1 MDSITVSESE
11 KLVVLA
17 CKKKESN
24 RNGNAI
30 ADDDREIVIVHS
42 FEFVKIVS
50 LKYKEGIHFK
60 DTS

>member
-30 ADDDREIVIVHS
+30 ADDREIVIVHS